1 MTLMQWLCDTVDN
14 NDKMFSEKNS
24 THGKNFRDGR
34 DKSHVC
40 FPLTLKNRFELSFF
54 KACQFYGNQGFVE
67 KDYTQGENAY
77 TLVILWEIF
86 YNIARIANADQGTL

>member
-1 MTLMQWLCDTVDN
+1 MTLVTMTLMQWLCDTVDN

-40 FPLTLKNRFELSFF
+40 FPLTLQLQTVLSYLFSRHVNF
-54 KACQFYGNQGFVE
+54 M
-67 KDYTQGENAY
+67 
-77 TLVILWEIF
+77 VIRDL
-86 YNIARIANADQGTL
+86 